1 MATLK
6 RYTEQCVE
14 LIELKNV
21 IEEKD
26 TQIEEVKAEKDQE
39 KQMAIKD
46 KDIELERVVFEKAKE
61 NFALKQNLQKQVDY
75 NTSLNKE
82 VGLLKIQPRDGSEI
96 TSSTLSLVDEV
107 E

>member
-1 MATLK
+1 M
-6 RYTEQCVE
+6 
-14 LIELKNV
+14 
-21 IEEKD
+21 IEEKE

-46 KDIELERVVFEKAKE
+46 KDIEHERVVFEKAKE

-82 VGLLKIQPRDGSEI
+82 NNLLKI
-96 TSSTLSLVDEV
+96 
-107 E
+107 